1 MSGMNWRRV
10 HWENRF
16 VQAAK
21 EGYLQDEDPVGRRT
35 DVDAPLRRR
44 STVTTSSR
52 SSRGAVH
59 KHTISITTLGSK
71 RWVGRCSCGWTHG
84 PRKQSAV
91 KAAAIQHEAN
101 TKMMTLNSPTRKA
114 PPAEEQAK
122 GGWFPTDVACHICD
136 TYMSVLGAPSGKAVA
151 TRCSHC
157 DVQWVMQRYDDT
169 TRTWLQAALDSVLCP
184 QPEPKSQAAAS
195 RKASAGGQT
204 RKLQAGR
211 PAGPAPRSKAKA
223 CKHRI
228 VEGQCPICNGRGSVY
243 ITGGGTRFHKTSACP
258 SLVKGQEKV
267 LERGGDPMPVEG
279 VVVRSIKLLS
289 RDACRTCFP
298 VV

>member
-1 MSGMNWRRV
+1 MSGMNWKRA

-21 EGYLQDEDPVGRRT
+21 EGYLQDEHPVGGRT
-35 DVDAPLRRR
+35 DVTAPLRGL
-44 STVTTSSR
+44 STVTTTSR
-52 SSRGAVH
+52 SARGAVH
-59 KHTISITTLGSK
+59 KHSISMTTSGSK

-84 PRKQSAV
+84 PTKQSAV
-91 KAAAIQHEAN
+91 NAAAIQHQVN
-101 TKMMTLNSPTRKA
+101 TKTIALNSPIREA
-114 PPAEEQAK
+114 PAADEQAK
-122 GGWFPTDVACHICD
+122 RGWFPTDVACHVCD
-136 TYMSVLGAPSGKAVA
+136 TCLSVLGAPTGKAVA
-151 TRCSHC
+151 TRCPHC

-169 TRTWLQAALDSVLCP
+169 TRAWLQAALDAVPRP
-184 QPEPKSQAAAS
+184 QPKPKSRADAARRAAA
-195 RKASAGGQT
+195 GGPT
-204 RKLQAGR
+204 RKLQTGR
-211 PAGPAPRSKAKA
+211 PAPRAKAKG

-228 VEGQCPICNGRGSVY
+228 VEGQCPLCAGRGSVY
-243 ITGGGTRFHKTSACP
+243 ITGGGTRFHRAPSCP